1 MRIGLGQQL
10 PDQFLRLVVISLTK
24 MMSAYMPLRIDKIM
38 CRPVL
43 IVESLPDGVVVIESH
58 RILIPR
64 SRTARFTC
72 FVLFKCKFRK

>member
-1 MRIGLGQQL
+1 
-10 PDQFLRLVVISLTK
+10 
-24 MMSAYMPLRIDKIM
+24 MPLRIDKIM